1 MGELIK
7 FELRKILGNRAGMAA
22 CLVALALL
30 AGMAF
35 MNLATTTTRDHA
47 TGAVVEGLAGQQ
59 ACRNNEE
66 SHAGVLDDARIAKD
80 AAVLDRANELAE
92 GTPGY
97 YDLSS
102 DAIIAQYGLEFW
114 QQTRAV
120 ASDDYYNEIVGTLD
134 SASPRATS
142 LREGSL
148 ARIDTTLSDGFE
160 HYFPYSDAEASYW
173 HGMFDQIQWPV
184 EFGYAGAWKNALDWA
199 SFLALAIVALCIAL
213 SGVYAGEYQ
222 NRTAAVAL
230 PTRRGKR
237 ALPAAKAVAA
247 LAFATAYW
255 WLCSAVVVGINVAA
269 CGAGGWALPVQVVF
283 EFDNP
288 YPLTV
293 GQAMLAV
300 YGLGYLV
307 TIDMA
312 ALTLLLSSKMR
323 STMPVSVIPMAAVFL
338 GMFALFIPPLA
349 KLGALTPMAGMNFAF
364 SRMVSYAAGATVIDL
379 PTALAILYAGLLVV
393 CIPFAMRI
401 FARHQVA

>member
-134 SASPRATS
+134 SASPRATT

-148 ARIDTTLSDGFE
+148 ARVDATLSDGFE

-173 HGMFDQIQWPV
+173 HGMFDQIQ
-184 EFGYAGAWKNALDWA
+184 
-199 SFLALAIVALCIAL
+199 
-213 SGVYAGEYQ
+213 
-222 NRTAAVAL
+222 
-230 PTRRGKR
+230 
-237 ALPAAKAVAA
+237 
-247 LAFATAYW
+247 
-255 WLCSAVVVGINVAA
+255 
-269 CGAGGWALPVQVVF
+269 
-283 EFDNP
+283 
-288 YPLTV
+288 
-293 GQAMLAV
+293 
-300 YGLGYLV
+300 
-307 TIDMA
+307 
-312 ALTLLLSSKMR
+312 
-323 STMPVSVIPMAAVFL
+323 
-338 GMFALFIPPLA
+338 
-349 KLGALTPMAGMNFAF
+349 
-364 SRMVSYAAGATVIDL
+364 
-379 PTALAILYAGLLVV
+379 
-393 CIPFAMRI
+393 
-401 FARHQVA
+401 